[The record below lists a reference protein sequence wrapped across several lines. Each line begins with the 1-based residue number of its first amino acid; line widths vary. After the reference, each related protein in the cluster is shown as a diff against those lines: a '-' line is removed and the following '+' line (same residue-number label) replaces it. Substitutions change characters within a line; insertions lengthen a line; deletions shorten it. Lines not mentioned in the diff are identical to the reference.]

1 MILLSGHKVVYT
13 KYFFDAATSEGSF
26 RRSLERKN
34 PNPIYLFL
42 IKSCGAD

>member
-26 RRSLERKN
+26 RRSLERKI
-34 PNPIYLFL
+34 PIPYIYF
-42 IKSCGAD
+42 K